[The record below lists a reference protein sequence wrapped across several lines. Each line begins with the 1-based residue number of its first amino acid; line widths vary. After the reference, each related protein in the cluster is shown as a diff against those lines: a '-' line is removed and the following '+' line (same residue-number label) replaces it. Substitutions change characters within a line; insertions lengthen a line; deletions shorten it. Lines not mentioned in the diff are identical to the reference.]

1 MAIDPRHILAG
12 ILTLAMFA
20 MLGNMIKKDHFD
32 SFDDGIRSDVHFNV
46 LKVES
51 ELPSK
56 INGPWEKMKQELKPC
71 WKPPSIKAGPE
82 SNGYIT
88 LSLKSGPEFHMPQIA
103 VAVVIAMHLGAT
115 LVLPDI
121 RSGELGQKRD
131 FEEYY
136 DLDKFYSSLWG
147 VVDIT
152 REIPADVASENLT
165 VVKVPNQVSEDFLV
179 KNIDPIFETNRY
191 LRLAISYPST
201 NMKLEVK
208 QNDDIESTTCLA
220 MFRSLELKQE
230 IREVVDQVVENLR
243 AFSNRSDGK
252 FIAVDLKGELL
263 EKKACQEI
271 GASGRKN
278 CYNGYEIGQFL
289 KKIGFDTE
297 TTIYITQT
305 WWHEN
310 AKALKDIFP
319 RTFTKDDVLPDD
331 QKTKFLRSQNV
342 ELEKLLDFEV
352 CSQSDVFVPSMPGM
366 FYGSV
371 TGRRIG
377 SGRTQILIPANFLA
391 SYGQASDHV
400 SAYVFEKKHLAY
412 SCFC

>member
-32 SFDDGIRSDVHFNV
+32 SFDDGIRSDVHFSV
-46 LKVES
+46 LKVDS
-51 ELPSK
+51 ALPSK
-56 INGPWEKMKQELKPC
+56 INGPWEETKQELKPC
-71 WKPPSIKAGPE
+71 WKSPSIKVGPE

-103 VAVVIAMHLGAT
+103 VAVVIARHLGAT

-136 DLDKFYSSLWG
+136 DLDKFYSSLLG

-152 REIPADVASENLT
+152 REIPADVASENPT

-179 KNIDPIFETNRY
+179 KNIDPIFKTNRY

-208 QNDDIESTTCLA
+208 QNDDVESTTCLA

-243 AFSNRSDGK
+243 ALSNRSDGK

-263 EKKACQEI
+263 EKKACQEV

-400 SAYVFEKKHLAY
+400 SAYVSEKKHLAY
-412 SCFC
+412 FCFC

>member
-1 MAIDPRHILAG
+1 MDPRQVLAG
-12 ILTLAMFA
+12 ILTIFMFV
-20 MLGNMIKKDHFD
+20 MLGNMIIKDHFD
-32 SFDDGIRSDVHFNV
+32 YLEDGIRSDVHFNV

-56 INGPWEKMKQELKPC
+56 INGPWEEMKQELKPC
-71 WKPPSIKAGPE
+71 WKPPSIKVGPE

-103 VAVVIAMHLGAT
+103 VAVVIARHLGAT

-152 REIPADVASENLT
+152 REIPANVASENLT

-220 MFRSLELKQE
+220 MFSSLELKQE

-391 SYGQASDHV
+391 SYGQASGHV
-400 SAYVFEKKHLAY
+400 SAYVSEKKHLAY

>member
-1 MAIDPRHILAG
+1 MDPRHILAG

-51 ELPSK
+51 ELQSK
-56 INGPWEKMKQELKPC
+56 INGPWEEMKQELKPC
-71 WKPPSIKAGPE
+71 WKPPSLKAGAE

-103 VAVVIAMHLGAT
+103 VAVVIARHLGAT

-131 FEEYY
+131 FKEYY

-152 REIPADVASENLT
+152 REIPADVASENPT

-179 KNIDPIFETNRY
+179 KNIEPIFEKNRY

-201 NMKLEVK
+201 NMKLEMK

-220 MFRSLELKQE
+220 MFSSLELKQE

-243 AFSNRSDGK
+243 ALSNRSDGK
-252 FIAVDLKGELL
+252 FIAVDLKVELL
-263 EKKACQEI
+263 EKKACQEV

-319 RTFTKDDVLPDD
+319 RTYTKDDVLPDD

-400 SAYVFEKKHLAY
+400 SAYVSEKKHLAY

>member
-1 MAIDPRHILAG
+1 MAMDPRQVLAG
-12 ILTLAMFA
+12 MLTISMFA
-20 MLGNMIKKDHFD
+20 MLGNMIIKDHFD
-32 SFDDGIRSDVHFNV
+32 YIEDGIRSDVHFNV

-56 INGPWEKMKQELKPC
+56 INGPWEEMKQELKPC
-71 WKPPSIKAGPE
+71 WKPPSLIAGAE

-103 VAVVIAMHLGAT
+103 VAVVIARHLGAT

-152 REIPADVASENLT
+152 REIPADVASENPT

-191 LRLAISYPST
+191 LRLAISYPLT

-208 QNDDIESTTCLA
+208 QNNDIKSTTCLA
-220 MFRSLELKQE
+220 MFSSLELKQE

-243 AFSNRSDGK
+243 ALSNRSDGK

-263 EKKACQEI
+263 EKKACQEV

-319 RTFTKDDVLPDD
+319 RTYTKDDVLPDD

-366 FYGSV
+366 FYESV
-371 TGRRIG
+371 TGRRIS

-400 SAYVFEKKHLAY
+400 SAYVSEKKHLAY